1 VSLVVIHRRASQTI
15 DESLQIAHRLIN
27 WWAMFVVV
35 KREIFTC
42 GSVYRHYFVFD
53 RLGETKSVTLRT
65 MTTTNVQN
73 EQHLLT
79 IAYYFR

>member
-1 VSLVVIHRRASQTI
+1 LASDEVSQKYPIRQVSLVVIHRRASQTI

-53 RLGETKSVTLRT
+53 RLGETKSVTLT
-65 MTTTNVQN
+65 EN
-73 EQHLLT
+73 ENN
-79 IAYYFR
+79 Y